1 MRVLEIGHIV
11 AGPTAGLLLSDMGFE
26 VIKIERPGSGDIA
39 RSLTGASAG
48 AFPFYNRGKKSVT
61 VDLKTEDGRM
71 IFMRLVSTSSV
82 IIDNLGYGAMDSL
95 GLSYERIAEIN
106 PRIVYLSIRG
116 YGDGPYERRKSL
128 DYPIE
133 VHSGLAYM
141 TGLTGR
147 PMRVGASIVDMG
159 AAMFGVINVMNALAE
174 AERTG
179 RGRKISVGLFETAM
193 FFVGQHIAT
202 YQITGQELRP
212 INEEGFA
219 WGIYD
224 FFKTKD
230 LKDVFVAVTT
240 DEQWRHFCAELSLDV
255 QDRYPTNRIRY
266 ENRETLIPYLQNILG
281 QYSEKDLLA
290 KLEKANISY
299 ATLNRPWDL
308 LSDDHASKKMV
319 REFYGSGSLYVP
331 VPPLTGYRNGDP
343 PDLGRDNED
352 ILRELG
358 YSRDEILDLRKR
370 KVI

>member
-39 RSLTGASAG
+39 RSLTGSSAG

-61 VDLKTEDGRM
+61 IDLKTEDGRTV
-71 IFMRLVSTSSV
+71 FMRLVATSSV

-95 GLSYERIAEIN
+95 GLSYEKISEIN
-106 PRIVYLSIRG
+106 PKIVYLSIRG

-159 AAMFGVINVMNALAE
+159 AAMFGVMNVMNALAE

-179 RGRKISVGLFETAM
+179 KGRKISVGLFETAM

-202 YQITGQELRP
+202 YQITGQELKP

-240 DEQWRHFCAELSLDV
+240 DEQWKQFCKEFSLDI
-255 QDRYPTNRIRY
+255 QDKYPTNRVRY
-266 ENRETLIPYLQNILG
+266 ENRPTLIPFLQNVLG
-281 QYSEKDLLA
+281 QYREEELLA
-290 KLEKANISY
+290 KMEKANISY

-308 LSDDHASKKMV
+308 INDAHASRKMV
-319 REFYGSGSLYVP
+319 EESYGSGSLYVP
-331 VPPLTGYRNGDP
+331 VPPLTGFKNGDP
-343 PDLGRDNED
+343 PALGRDN
-352 ILRELG
+352 
-358 YSRDEILDLRKR
+358 DEILKDLGYTIDEIQDLRKKR
-370 KVI
+370 VI

>member
-39 RSLTGASAG
+39 RSLTGSSAG
-48 AFPFYNRGKKSVT
+48 AFPFYNRGKKSIT
-61 VDLKTEDGRM
+61 IDLKSEDGRK
-71 IFMRLVSTSSV
+71 IFLKLVSTSSV

-95 GLSYERIAEIN
+95 GLSYERIADVN

-159 AAMFGVINVMNALAE
+159 AAMFGVMNVMNALSE
-174 AERTG
+174 VERTG
-179 RGRKISVGLFETAM
+179 KGKKISVGLFETSM

-202 YQITGQELRP
+202 YQITGQELKP

-240 DEQWRHFCAELSLDV
+240 DEQWRHFCSEFSLDI
-255 QDRYPTNRIRY
+255 QDKYPTNKARY
-266 ENRETLIPYLQNILG
+266 ENRKSLIPYLQNVIG
-281 QYSEKDLLA
+281 QYEERELIG
-290 KLEKANISY
+290 KLEKSNISY

-308 LSDDHASKKMV
+308 ISDVHASRKMA
-319 REFYGSGSLYVP
+319 RESYNGKDLYVP
-331 VPPLTGYRNGDP
+331 TSPLNTYREGDP
-343 PDLGRDNED
+343 PSLGRDNDE
-352 ILRELG
+352 ILADLG
-358 YSRDEILDLRKR
+358 YSREEIDILRR
-370 KVI
+370 KNVI

>member
-1 MRVLEIGHIV
+1 MRALEIGHIV

-39 RSLTGASAG
+39 RSLTGSSAG

-61 VDLKTEDGRM
+61 VDLKSEEGRR

-95 GLSYERIAEIN
+95 GLSYEKISEAN
-106 PRIVYLSIRG
+106 PKIVYLSIRG

-159 AAMFGVINVMNALAE
+159 AAMFGVLNVMNALAD
-174 AERTG
+174 AEKTG

-240 DEQWRHFCAELSLDV
+240 DEQWKHFCVEFDLDV
-255 QDRYPTNRIRY
+255 QDKYPTNRIRY
-266 ENRETLIPYLQNILG
+266 ENRPTLIPYLQSVFG
-281 QYSEKDLLA
+281 RYSEKDLLS

-308 LSDDHASKKMV
+308 IGDIHASRKMV
-319 REFYGSGSLYVP
+319 KESYASSELYVP
-331 VPPLTGYRNGDP
+331 VPPLANFKKGDP
-343 PDLGRDNED
+343 PALGGDSEE
-352 ILRELG
+352 ILREVG
-358 YSRDEILDLRKR
+358 YSREEIMDLHKR
-370 KVI
+370 GII